1 VKGALI
7 SSFNLAMAFQETTR
21 DLTLQLQD
29 VCAESD
35 KLLDSYERAV
45 DEYGILSQTS

>member
-1 VKGALI
+1 MKGALI
-7 SSFNLAMAFQETTR
+7 SSFNLAMAFQETIG
-21 DLTLQLQD
+21 DLSLQLQD

-45 DEYGILSQTS
+45 DEYGILS